1 MLTYLSCCSTG
12 SGASGTPTPTAGP
25 TPDGA
30 STVTQDPALVTDGNS
45 ANTAGDNS
53 FGMLVPMIASSGIFL
68 GALAAGIVSCA
79 RRRRR
84 NGEAG
89 KKYKTDKSG
98 RVIPVDGNDAGDAD
112 DDDEPPESVV
122 RRVEAELRN
131 CDEAEAAGIANINQW
146 HADALR
152 RWLNR
157 AGVAWS
163 EGQDRSL
170 VSGRGVCFAWL

>member
-1 MLTYLSCCSTG
+1 
-12 SGASGTPTPTAGP
+12 
-25 TPDGA
+25 
-30 STVTQDPALVTDGNS
+30 
-45 ANTAGDNS
+45 
-53 FGMLVPMIASSGIFL
+53 MIASSGIFL
-68 GALAAGIVSCA
+68 GALAAGLVSCA

-98 RVIPVDGNDAGDAD
+98 RVIPVNGDDAGDAD
-112 DDDEPPESVV
+112 DDESPESVV

-131 CDEAEAAGIANINQW
+131 CDEAEAAGIANSNQW